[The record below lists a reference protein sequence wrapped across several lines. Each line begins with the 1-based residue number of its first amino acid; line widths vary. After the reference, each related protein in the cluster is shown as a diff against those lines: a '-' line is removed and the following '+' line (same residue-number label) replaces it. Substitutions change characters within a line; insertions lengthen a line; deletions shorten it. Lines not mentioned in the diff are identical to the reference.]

1 MLNLRREKM
10 NFTRNK
16 IDTNKVRELANEGLC
31 PRKIADI
38 LGYSRYGV
46 YLHSL
51 NNDID
56 IVDGRA
62 KKVIVDGVETELN
75 KACKNAGFTSESMYQ
90 YRVNRGLDLQDGFD
104 AYVLYM
110 KTKTPTATINSKNI
124 KLLFRHKMQ
133 PITTIKSILGLGE
146 GFLMFMR
153 QNKYKQQ
160 AFDRYL
166 YTRGIK

>member
-1 MLNLRREKM
+1 M
-10 NFTRNK
+10 TYGY
-16 IDTNKVRELANEGLC
+16 IDTDKVRELANDGLC

-38 LGYSRYGV
+38 LGHSRTGI

-51 NNDID
+51 RHDIVINNNGRSKII
-56 IVDGRA
+56 IVDG
-62 KKVIVDGVETELN
+62 IETELN
-75 KACKNAGFTSESMYQ
+75 KACENAGFTREAMYQ
-90 YRVNRGLDLQDGFD
+90 YRVNRGLDIQDGFN

-110 KTKTPTATINSKNI
+110 NTKTPTATIKSKMI
-124 KLLFRHKMQ
+124 MLLFRHKMQ
-133 PITTIKSILGLGE
+133 PIQTIKSVLGFGE

-166 YTRGIK
+166 YMRGIK

>member
-1 MLNLRREKM
+1 M
-10 NFTRNK
+10 TYGY
-16 IDTNKVRELANEGLC
+16 IDTDKVRELANDGLC

-38 LGYSRYGV
+38 LGCSRTGV

-51 NNDID
+51 RHDIFINN
-56 IVDGRA
+56 GRA
-62 KKVIVDGVETELN
+62 KIITVNGTDTELN
-75 KACKNAGFTSESMYQ
+75 AACKNAGFTREAMYR
-90 YRVNRGLDLQDGFD
+90 YRVNRGLDIQAGYD

-110 KTKTPTATINSKNI
+110 QTKKPTATINSENI

-133 PITTIKSILGLGE
+133 PIQTIKSILGFGE

-153 QNKYKQQ
+153 QNKYQQQ

>member
-1 MLNLRREKM
+1 M
-10 NFTRNK
+10 TYGY
-16 IDTNKVRELANEGLC
+16 IDTDKVQELANQGLC

-38 LGYSRYGV
+38 LGYSRTGV

-51 NNDID
+51 EKNIVINN
-56 IVDGRA
+56 GRA
-62 KKVIVDGVETELN
+62 KIIVVGGVETELN
-75 KACKNAGFTSESMYQ
+75 KACVNAGFTREAMYQ
-90 YRVNRGLDLQDGFD
+90 YRVNRGLDIQDGFD

-110 KTKTPTATINSKNI
+110 QTKQATETINKKSVM
-124 KLLFRHKMQ
+124 LLFRHKMQ

-166 YTRGIK
+166 YMRGIK

>member
-1 MLNLRREKM
+1 MIYGY
-10 NFTRNK
+10 
-16 IDTNKVRELANEGLC
+16 IDTDKVRELASQGLNAK
-31 PRKIADI
+31 KIGAI
-38 LGYSRYGV
+38 LGHSKTV
-46 YLHSL
+46 IYLHSL
-51 NNDID
+51 EKNIVINN
-56 IVDGRA
+56 GRA
-62 KKVIVDGVETELN
+62 KIIVVGGVETELN
-75 KACKNAGFTSESMYQ
+75 KACVNAGFTREAMYQ
-90 YRVNRGLDLQDGFD
+90 YRVNRGLDIQDGFD

-110 KTKTPTATINSKNI
+110 QTKKPTATINSKNI

>member
-1 MLNLRREKM
+1 MIYGY
-10 NFTRNK
+10 
-16 IDTNKVRELANEGLC
+16 IDTDKVRELASQGLNAN
-31 PRKIADI
+31 KIGAI
-38 LGYSRYGV
+38 LGHSKTDI
-46 YLHSL
+46 YLHCLSKKIPL
-51 NNDID
+51 VNGSIKLVN
-56 IVDGRA
+56 VDSVKMPIGEA
-62 KKVIVDGVETELN
+62 CEL
-75 KACKNAGFTSESMYQ
+75 KGFTREAMYQ

-110 KTKTPTATINSKNI
+110 QTKKPTATINSKNI

-133 PITTIKSILGLGE
+133 SIQTIKSVLGFGE

-153 QNKYKQQ
+153 NNNYKQQ

>member
-1 MLNLRREKM
+1 MIYGY
-10 NFTRNK
+10 
-16 IDTNKVRELANEGLC
+16 IDTDKVRELASQGLNAN
-31 PRKIADI
+31 KIGAI
-38 LGYSRYGV
+38 LGHSKTDI
-46 YLHSL
+46 YLHCLSKKIPL
-51 NNDID
+51 VNGSIKLVN
-56 IVDGRA
+56 VDSVKMPIG
-62 KKVIVDGVETELN
+62 E
-75 KACKNAGFTSESMYQ
+75 ACVLKGFTREAMYQ

-110 KTKTPTATINSKNI
+110 QTKKPTATINSKNI

-133 PITTIKSILGLGE
+133 SIQTIKSVLGFGE

-153 QNKYKQQ
+153 NNNYKQQ

>member
-1 MLNLRREKM
+1 M
-10 NFTRNK
+10 TYGY
-16 IDTNKVRELANEGLC
+16 IDTDKVRELASQGLNAK
-31 PRKIADI
+31 KIGAI
-38 LGYSRYGV
+38 LGHSKTGI

-51 NNDID
+51 EKNIVINN
-56 IVDGRA
+56 GRA
-62 KKVIVDGVETELN
+62 KIIVVGGVETELN
-75 KACKNAGFTSESMYQ
+75 KACVNAGFTREAMHQ
-90 YRVNRGLDLQDGFD
+90 YRVNRGLDIQDGFD

-110 KTKTPTATINSKNI
+110 QTKKPTATINSKNI

>member
-1 MLNLRREKM
+1 MIYGY
-10 NFTRNK
+10 
-16 IDTNKVRELANEGLC
+16 IDTDKVRELASQGLNAN
-31 PRKIADI
+31 KIGAI
-38 LGYSRYGV
+38 LGHSKTGI
-46 YLHSL
+46 YLHCLS
-51 NNDID
+51 
-56 IVDGRA
+56 
-62 KKVIVDGVETELN
+62 KKIPLTNGSIRLVNVDGVKMPIG
-75 KACKNAGFTSESMYQ
+75 KACALNGFTRESMYQ
-90 YRVNRGLDLQDGFD
+90 YRSHRGLDLQDGFD

-110 KTKTPTATINSKNI
+110 QTKQATETISKKSI
-124 KLLFRHKMQ
+124 MLLFRHKMQ